1 MAIRFLN
8 LEFKDFGSGLCA
20 FTSVVL
26 IVTALWAL
34 LKLGEFALS
43 NIMSIF

>member
-1 MAIRFLN
+1 MAIRFFN

-20 FTSVVL
+20 FTSVAL

-34 LKLGEFALS
+34 LKLGEFAIS
-43 NIMSIF
+43 RIMLAF